1 MPDEID
7 FKDLPLEKLIEA
19 QEKLTRYLQIGM
31 ENKKKEALQQI
42 QGIVKQHGL
51 SYQEVVAAVRT
62 VSKRGRAVA
71 IYRNPKNIRQTWSG
85 NGDAP
90 AWFVT
95 AKDKNAL
102 KIP

>member
-71 IYRNPKNIRQTWSG
+71 PSVRTVVASTTFKS
-85 NGDAP
+85 
-90 AWFVT
+90 
-95 AKDKNAL
+95 
-102 KIP
+102 IP